1 MTVISW
7 NIEGARRGAQALSH
21 LSSLQPTALVFLSE
35 PQLFLCDASL
45 ALSSMSNFSFHL
57 NSEDSFLPSMAMD
70 HRRAWGGTLALWHSS
85 LDPFVTVLPTT
96 SSAVL
101 PIFLSIPGLSPSIH
115 IGIYLPTSGR
125 DPDFLTAITAL
136 DMVLVTMVETRP
148 GVPVYIRGD
157 ANVNPNNTARY
168 NLFQHFL
175 TKHSLTS
182 LPLLHNTHHHFT
194 GGGASDAQ
202 LDVLLYAGPPA
213 LAESLSS
220 ITCGLENPLISS
232 HHDLVT
238 SSFPSMVIPATTT
251 PQATTAPRVP
261 NTRVR
266 VRWDAEGLENYQSLL
281 STTLPFLQDTLT
293 CPSSSA
299 LASILIDSTNTAL
312 RRAAELSFST
322 VKLSSAP
329 KTRANHNP
337 EVAAAQRAALLEH
350 RGLRALLSS
359 PLSSPAAVTAAR
371 ASSSAATSTLRA
383 TVRRSNQE
391 EASKRDNLLHSVLS
405 SDPTRLF
412 KAVRSSQRSGDPALH
427 QLQVGDRTYTGEAVP
442 DGFFDALSALKVPDP
457 ATLTSN
463 PSYLTARENYRHILE
478 ICKAGPSIPAISPT
492 EAQKLLERLRPDVID
507 FYSISAHHYLAAGL
521 PGIQHF
527 TLLLNLLI
535 SDINSVAIPEVNSAW
550 AIMLHKGHGKPRSSS
565 RSWRCISTC
574 PLLAKALD
582 LRVADLQRE
591 NWSNAAPST
600 QFMARGSSHELAA
613 LLLTETTLYAN
624 RSLGIPL
631 YVLLLDK
638 QAAFDS
644 VLKEHVLSAAFSAA
658 GNHGDQSLLYM
669 ATRLASR
676 LTYVEQ
682 GKVIMGPIHDTA
694 GVEQGGVS
702 SSDQFQLVNGEELDM
717 CNDSGLGLDMGA
729 VSVAAIG
736 QADDVA
742 LVSPH
747 PAALQSLLNLSE
759 AFSSSTSLTNVPEKT
774 KLLVYPPS
782 KGDGSSITYW
792 QEATP
797 IMMSGAP
804 LPLSSQAEHV
814 GVVRSTCGTNMP
826 ALLSRLS
833 AHGRSLYGTIHCGM
847 ARSHRGNPAASL
859 RVEALYCAPRLYSGL
874 ATLLLSPTEV
884 SSLHSHQKV
893 TLERLQRLY
902 PRTPASAVY
911 FLSGTLPAPAILHMR
926 QFSLLFMI
934 ARLGQNNILWRHGT
948 YILHHSIRH
957 SWYSQV
963 RELTLQ
969 YSLPDP
975 LLTLTS
981 PPTSKQAWKGTVR
994 RAVTAYWHSMLV
1006 AEAQALPSLIFLRPS
1021 FIPLGRGAH
1030 PLWTTCGSS
1039 PTAVRAATV
1048 QARMLSGRYRTD
1060 WLRRHWTGES
1070 GACRLPTCSSPR
1082 GDLPHLLSGTCP
1094 ALAQTLAGTLHYWR
1108 ACLSNL
1114 LHLLPPVLTA
1124 LQATPERLTT
1134 FILDPSTDPGVI
1146 SLVQLH
1152 GTNILYTYFLLS
1164 RSWIWAVHR
1173 RRLQLLDL
1181 HRYLL

>member
-1 MTVISW
+1 MTVLSW
-7 NIEGARRGAQALSH
+7 NIEGARRGAQALAH
-21 LSSLQPTALVFLSE
+21 LSSLQPTALMFLSE

-45 ALSSMSNFSFHL
+45 ALSPMTGYSFHL
-57 NSEDSFLPSMAMD
+57 NSEDATLPSMAMD
-70 HRRAWGGTLALWHSS
+70 QRRAWGGTLALWHSS

-96 SSAVL
+96 SPAVL
-101 PIFLSIPGLSPSIH
+101 PVFLSIPGLSPSIH

-125 DPDFLTAITAL
+125 DPEFLTALTAL

-157 ANVNPNNTARY
+157 ANVNPGNTARC

-175 TKHSLTS
+175 TRHSLTS
-182 LPLLHNTHHHFT
+182 LPLHHNTHHHFT

-202 LDVLLYAGPPA
+202 LDVLLYSGPPA
-213 LAESLSS
+213 LAESLTS

-238 SSFPSMVIPATTT
+238 SSFPSRVVPATNA

-266 VRWDAEGLENYQSLL
+266 VRWDEEGMENYQSLL

-293 CPSSSA
+293 SPSSSA

-312 RRAAELSFST
+312 RRAAECSFRT
-322 VKLSSAP
+322 VKLSSKP
-329 KTRANHNP
+329 KALANHNS

-359 PLSSPAAVTAAR
+359 PLSSPAALTAAR
-371 ASSSAATSTLRA
+371 ASSSAASAALRA
-383 TVRRSNQE
+383 AVRRSYQE
-391 EASKRDNLLHSVLS
+391 AASKRDTLLHSVLS

-442 DGFFDALSALKVPDP
+442 DGFYDALTALKVPDP

-463 PSYLTARENYRHILE
+463 PSFITARENYRHILE
-478 ICKAGPSIPAISPT
+478 ICKAGPPIPSISPP
-492 EAQKLLERLRPDVID
+492 EAQKLLERLRPDVTD
-507 FYSISAHHYLAAGL
+507 YFSISAHHYLAAGI

-527 TLLLNLLI
+527 SHLLNLLI
-535 SDINSVAIPEVNSAW
+535 ADINTVSIPEVNSAW

-591 NWSNAAPST
+591 NWSAAAPST

-624 RSLGIPL
+624 HTLGIPL
-631 YVLLLDK
+631 YILLLDK

-644 VLKEHVLSAAFSAA
+644 VLKEHVLTAAFSAA
-658 GNHGDQSLLYM
+658 GSNGDQSLLYM

-702 SSDQFQLVNGEELDM
+702 SSDQFQLVNGEELDT
-717 CNDSGLGLDMGA
+717 CNGSGLGLDMGA

-774 KLLVYPPS
+774 KLLVYPS
-782 KGDGSSITYW
+782 KGDTSSITYW

-833 AHGRSLYGTIHCGM
+833 AHGKSLYGTISCGM
-847 ARSHRGNPAASL
+847 ARGHRGNPAASL
-859 RVEALYCAPRLYSGL
+859 RVEAVYCAPRLYSGL

-902 PRTPASAVY
+902 TRTPAPAVY

-926 QFSLLFMI
+926 QFGLLYMI
-934 ARLGQNNILWRHGT
+934 ARLGPTNILWKHGT
-948 YILHHSIRH
+948 YILHHHIKH
-957 SWYSQV
+957 SWFTQV

-981 PPTSKQAWKGTVR
+981 PPTSKPAWKGTVR
-994 RAVTAYWHSMLV
+994 RAVTAYWHSKLV
-1006 AEAQALPSLIFLRPS
+1006 AEAKALPSLLFLRPS
-1021 FIPLGRGAH
+1021 FIPLGTGAH

-1060 WLRRHWTGES
+1060 WLQRHWTGES
-1070 GACRLPTCSSPR
+1070 GACRLPSCSSPR

-1108 ACLSNL
+1108 ECLSTL
-1114 LHLLPPVLTA
+1114 PHLLPPVQAA
-1124 LQATPERLTT
+1124 LQATPEGLTT
-1134 FILDPSTDPGVI
+1134 FLLDPSTDPGVI
-1146 SLVQLH
+1146 GLVQLH
-1152 GTNILYTYFLLS
+1152 GTGILDTYFRLS
-1164 RSWIWAVHR
+1164 RAWIWAAHR
-1173 RRLQLLDL
+1173 RRLQLLGL
-1181 HRYLL
+1181 HQYLV